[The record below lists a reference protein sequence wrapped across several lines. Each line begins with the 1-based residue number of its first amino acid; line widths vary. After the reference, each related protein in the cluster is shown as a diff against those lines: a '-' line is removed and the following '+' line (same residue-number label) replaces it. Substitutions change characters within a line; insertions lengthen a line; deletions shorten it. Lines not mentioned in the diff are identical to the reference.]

1 MSLLLR
7 FVIIAAIGY
16 LLGSCNSAIIVSKL
30 LFHQDIRTM
39 GSGNAGLTNAHRCM
53 GGKCTLL
60 VLVGDI
66 AKTVIAVLLAAAI
79 FSPFAE
85 LIPVAKLVSGLFVVA
100 GHMFPLYFGFHG
112 GKGVLAG
119 ATLCA
124 VFNWKIF
131 VILAIVFVLI
141 VAITRYVS
149 LGSVIIATA
158 FPFMNLGFY
167 WNSPSLIPI
176 FVMTLLIGGGVV
188 YMHRA
193 NIHRLIHGKENKLS
207 FHKKTS

>member
-7 FVIIAAIGY
+7 FIIVAVIGY

-30 LFHQDIRTM
+30 FLHKDIRTI

-53 GGKCTLL
+53 GAKCTLL
-60 VLVGDI
+60 VLFGDI
-66 AKTVIAVLLAAAI
+66 IKTVIAVLIAAAL
-79 FSPFAE
+79 FAS
-85 LIPVAKLVSGLFVVA
+85 LPDMVPVAKLLCGLFVVA
-100 GHMFPLYFGFHG
+100 GHMFPLYFGFKG
-112 GKGVLAG
+112 GKGVLSG

-131 VILAIVFVLI
+131 VILAIVFVI
-141 VAITRYVS
+141 VVAVTRYVS
-149 LGSVIIATA
+149 LGSVIVATA

-167 WNSPSLIPI
+167 WHSPCLIPI
-176 FVMTLLIGGGVV
+176 FLMTLLIGGGVV

-193 NIHRLIHGKENKLS
+193 NIGRLLHGKENKLT
-207 FHKKTS
+207 FRKKTP